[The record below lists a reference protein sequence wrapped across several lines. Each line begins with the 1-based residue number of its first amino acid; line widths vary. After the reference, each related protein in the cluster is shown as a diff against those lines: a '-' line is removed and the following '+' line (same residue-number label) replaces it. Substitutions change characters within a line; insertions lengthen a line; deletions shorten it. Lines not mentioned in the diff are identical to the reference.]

1 MPHKCT
7 QCGRE
12 FRDGSTEILRG
23 CPSCDGK
30 KFLYVS
36 DRVRHKDVL
45 EEKSIEDIATETNE
59 PVLEVKTQRKKQDDF
74 YDRVESVRIVGPGSY
89 ELNIEK
95 LVQSDER
102 VIGVGKDGSYVV
114 DLISMAKPKGKK
126 SKHKK

>member
-23 CPSCDGK
+23 CPSCGGK
-30 KFLYVS
+30 KFFYVS
-36 DRVRHKDVL
+36 EKVRHKDVL
-45 EEKSIEDIATETNE
+45 EEKSISEIAEETNE
-59 PVLEVKTQRKKQDDF
+59 PILEVKTPEKPHADM

-95 LVQSDER
+95 LARSDER

-114 DLISMAKPKGKK
+114 DLISMSKAKGKK
-126 SKHKK
+126 PKTKR

>member
-36 DRVRHKDVL
+36 ERVRHKDVL
-45 EEKSIEDIATETNE
+45 EDKTIQEIALETNE
-59 PVLEVKTQRKKQDDF
+59 PVLEVKTLEKKHADI

-95 LVQSDER
+95 LAKSDER

-114 DLISMAKPKGKK
+114 DLISMSKK
-126 SKHKK
+126 KDRKIKR

>member
-36 DRVRHKDVL
+36 EKARHKDVL
-45 EEKSIEDIATETNE
+45 EEKSIQDIASETKE
-59 PVLEVKTQRKKQDDF
+59 PVLEIKTPEKHHVDM

-89 ELNIEK
+89 EINIEK
-95 LVQSDER
+95 LARTDER

-114 DLISMAKPKGKK
+114 DLISMSKPKKKK
-126 SKHKK
+126 SKHRK

>member
-36 DRVRHKDVL
+36 ERVRHHDVL
-45 EEKSIEDIATETNE
+45 NEKTIEEIASETKE
-59 PVLEVKTQRKKQDDF
+59 EVLEVKTPEKKHVDS
-74 YDRVESVRIVGPGSY
+74 YERVESVRIVGPGTY

-95 LVQSDER
+95 LASTDER

-114 DLISMAKPKGKK
+114 DLISMSKSKGKK
-126 SKHKK
+126 EKRK

>member
-36 DRVRHKDVL
+36 ERVRHKDVL
-45 EEKSIEDIATETNE
+45 EEKSIQEIALETNE
-59 PVLEVKTQRKKQDDF
+59 TILEVKAPEKKHADI

-95 LVQSDER
+95 LAKSDER

-114 DLISMAKPKGKK
+114 DLISMSKTKIKK
-126 SKHKK
+126 TKR

>member
-36 DRVRHKDVL
+36 ERVRHKDVL
-45 EEKSIEDIATETNE
+45 EDKTIQEIALETNE
-59 PVLEVKTQRKKQDDF
+59 PVLEVKTPEKKHADI

-95 LVQSDER
+95 LAKSDER

-114 DLISMAKPKGKK
+114 DLISMSKK
-126 SKHKK
+126 KDRKIKR

>member
-36 DRVRHKDVL
+36 ERVRHKDVL
-45 EEKSIEDIATETNE
+45 EDKTIQEIALETNE
-59 PVLEVKTQRKKQDDF
+59 PVLEVKTPEKKHADI

-95 LVQSDER
+95 LAKSDER

-114 DLISMAKPKGKK
+114 DLISMSKK
-126 SKHKK
+126 KDRKTKR